1 MYRVEESDLQSY
13 KRCFVFGQLNSR
25 SDRSSIRF
33 RPRYTMGGV
42 VEGVKSC
49 TLYLSINKDDAAIP
63 SISESSINSRMD
75 RSRSHGYVPAPHESL
90 FLMSR
95 PSHGS

>member
-1 MYRVEESDLQSY
+1 MYRAEESDLQRY

-42 VEGVKSC
+42 VEGIKSC
-49 TLYLSINKDDAAIP
+49 TLYLSINKDNATNS
-63 SISESSINSRMD
+63 SIAESSINNRMD
-75 RSRSHGYVPAPHESL
+75 RSRSHGYVPAPHCSL
-90 FLMSR
+90 FLTTR